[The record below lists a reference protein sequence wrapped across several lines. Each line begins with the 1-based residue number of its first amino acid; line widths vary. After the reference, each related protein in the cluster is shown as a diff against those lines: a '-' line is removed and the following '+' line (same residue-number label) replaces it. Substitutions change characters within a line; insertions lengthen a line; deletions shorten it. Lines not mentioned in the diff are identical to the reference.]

1 MKFTIPPSVNR
12 QRKGIVA
19 ALLRLLKT
27 DERVGRSSIVTF
39 VRQGVL
45 HAHPQAP
52 VMNPVAVLFGQP
64 APLRLA
70 HRTDQ
75 RVAT

>member
-1 MKFTIPPSVNR
+1 MKFTIPPSFN
-12 QRKGIVA
+12 QPRKGIVA

-39 VRQGVL
+39 VRQGVIN
-45 HAHPQAP
+45 AHPQAP
-52 VMNPVAVLFGQP
+52 AMYPIAKLFGQP
-64 APLRLA
+64 VLLRLA
-70 HRTDQ
+70 HHTDQ